1 MAITRAQQYRQM
13 LKNGKVAMQGGV
25 KNYLGKKKMVT
36 VPKNWQSG
44 PDHPKTELAYITK
57 AEKDLLIKKDLHNSL
72 NGRPNRGP
80 AGVMSLNGWG
90 DKGDTSD
97 RSYGGGNV
105 SGSGDNKDYSGYK
118 DTGTGNYQKS
128 TNQADIEARKE
139 YEKAKKERERQEKI
153 QEQVNKYNQKK
164 VEKLKSFVNKDI
176 LDLISEDELDDVD
189 VTDKGI
195 FGNLNDIRTDLSRKT
210 LVNSIAQKLGA
221 MPKSYVPSVFMSDMM
236 RSTPKG
242 ITTDSLTD
250 MLSPDFD
257 MGLYGISGKD
267 LTKAQQQLDVAKQ
280 DTISQSDFDSVYGN
294 KPPEE
299 RGDGG
304 NNQVYIPPV
313 VSSVVEP
320 EEEIDPNSL
329 QGLLANRVAYRF
341 MADGGRAGFQQ
352 GSPAPIA
359 PKVDPRMAKSLQEN
373 IAANEAQRTSNITR
387 KEAQRKAIEDI
398 RNAIS
403 SGGKEGLGSFLQQQ
417 FGVANPSQ
425 VPGYSSYDSPLT
437 GVSSF
442 AKDRITNAL
451 IQNYLNPS
459 AQGSGTYGSGNSIN
473 PYASMFVQTPGGMF
487 GNPNPYDVSSAVQSG
502 YGVMLDG
509 NLYKSEQD
517 AIDALGIERYNQL
530 MADGGRAGFMDG
542 GMSEDDFIGGLAD
555 GNLDEMGRQMYG
567 LGKLVKKATRAV
579 KKIVKSPVGKAALAF
594 GMYKFGAPLFK
605 SEGFKK
611 FFLKD
616 AGKKFALDNLSS
628 KGILAGI
635 GGISALSGLM
645 SQPEEDEEETYYRG
659 PGLDINAIRRDPYGS
674 KGPAYGFYAEGGDV
688 KEPVAKDTMPLLDM
702 NGMEKDYRADGG
714 FVPIGRMERAD
725 DVPARLSK
733 NEFVFTA
740 DAVRNAGDGDVDK
753 GAEVMYNMMKN
764 LESGGKVS
772 EESQGLDGARDMF
785 QTSKRLE
792 EVL

>member
-1 MAITRAQQYRQM
+1 MAITNAQQYQQLVNKRADGKRPGYRGDDAARSSEGTSGGRADPGGAGRGDTRGDPGPADDRGTAQQNANQRAQVRAAQVRAVEN
-13 LKNGKVAMQGGV
+13 LINRPPVGFTDAARINLFNYSPTSLAVKGIKNLGTAIANSKIGQFMNAKQREAYLDSLDTDEQVAALEA
-25 KNYLGKKKMVT
+25 LGKIGIGTTNPMGIDRNIT
-36 VPKNWQSG
+36 RG
-44 PDHPKTELAYITK
+44 TE
-57 AEKDLLIKKDLHNSL
+57 
-72 NGRPNRGP
+72 
-80 AGVMSLNGWG
+80 
-90 DKGDTSD
+90 
-97 RSYGGGNV
+97 
-105 SGSGDNKDYSGYK
+105 
-118 DTGTGNYQKS
+118 
-128 TNQADIEARKE
+128 
-139 YEKAKKERERQEKI
+139 
-153 QEQVNKYNQKK
+153 
-164 VEKLKSFVNKDI
+164 
-176 LDLISEDELDDVD
+176 
-189 VTDKGI
+189 KGI
-195 FGNLNDIRTDLSRKT
+195 FGTNIGGGQFITDPNLGSVEAKTALGTGYQDYLDDITSRFDNTD
-210 LVNSIAQKLGA
+210 G
-221 MPKSYVPSVFMSDMM
+221 
-236 RSTPKG
+236 
-242 ITTDSLTD
+242 
-250 MLSPDFD
+250 
-257 MGLYGISGKD
+257 
-267 LTKAQQQLDVAKQ
+267 
-280 DTISQSDFDSVYGN
+280 
-294 KPPEE
+294 
-299 RGDGG
+299 GDGG
-304 NNQVYIPPV
+304 QTYIPPV
-313 VSSVVEP
+313 LTPYQEDVVE
-320 EEEIDPNSL
+320 EVDPNSL

-341 MADGGRAGFQQ
+341 MADGGRASFQQ

-359 PKVDPRMAKSLQEN
+359 PKVDPRMARSLQEN
-373 IAANEAQRTSNITR
+373 VAANEAQRTANITR

-403 SGGKEGLGSFLQQQ
+403 SGGKEGLGSFLKQQ

-425 VPGYSSYDSPLT
+425 VPGYSSYSSPLT

-459 AQGSGTYGSGNSIN
+459 AQGSGTYGASFENS
-473 PYASMFVQTPGGMF
+473 PYASMFVQTEGGMF
-487 GNPNPYDVSSAVQSG
+487 NPYDVSSAVQSG

-509 NLYKSEQD
+509 NLYKSEKD

-530 MADGGRAGFMDG
+530 MADGGRVGLMGG
-542 GMSEDDFIGGLAD
+542 GMPDDFIGGLAD

-605 SEGFKK
+605 SEGFKN

-616 AGKKFALDNLSS
+616 ASKKFAFDNLSS

-645 SQPEEDEEETYYRG
+645 SKPEEDEEETYYRG
-659 PGLDINAIRRDPYGS
+659 PGLDIDAIRRNPYGS
-674 KGPAYGFYAEGGDV
+674 KGSAYGFYAEGGDV

-702 NGMEKDYRADGG
+702 DGMEKDYRADGG